1 MDIDMT
7 AVENDILEGSSLVD
21 NLFDIVTIE
30 ISGLDNG
37 RSMKLSLGLKYS
49 FCLEILGVTEET
61 DHV

>member
-61 DHV
+61 DDV